1 MTWLIASAASMWACS
16 AVLSGATPIDRAL
29 PLLAAVATILAWSA
43 DEAAIAIAV
52 PLLMIFEVSVA
63 DEQTRLLL
71 IGFVMA
77 VCFAASL
84 ARAANHYVLA
94 VLALVVLRWI
104 PLHSVV
110 VWRELVLVGAVVIL
124 IATQP
129 KRTPLSFVAAVAL
142 AFVTP
147 AAPTRALLT
156 PLAVAVLQPI
166 RFPAALILSAIAFFA
181 RPSIAELCLVSA
193 FFLIT
198 PLFRSRLAEA
208 PFLLAAALVMA
219 LFPWSGAVARGPAFL
234 LSLPDR
240 SPRQNIGIALAPSE
254 SVVIDLP
261 RGTRRL
267 VISGATVTH
276 LKKGRLLGVVEPVL
290 DVRRAGGSPPA
301 AIAIRVGDAADWGYM
316 RREQWFRSRNPFPRR
331 PAGSLHDYGQD
342 AWVDGAGLI
351 ELPAGVTRVR
361 VTANARLSAG
371 ARLQIE
377 GSE

>member
-1 MTWLIASAASMWACS
+1 M
-16 AVLSGATPIDRAL
+16 
-29 PLLAAVATILAWSA
+29 PLLAAAVTILAWSA
-43 DEAAIAIAV
+43 GVAAITMAI
-52 PLLMIFEVSVA
+52 PLLMVFEVTVG

-77 VCFAASL
+77 AAFAAAF
-84 ARAANHYVLA
+84 ARNANNYLIA
-94 VLALVVLRWI
+94 VVALVVLRWI
-104 PLHSVV
+104 PFHSVV
-110 VWRELVLVGAVVIL
+110 VWRELVVLVAVVVL

-129 KRTPLSFVAAVAL
+129 RRTPFSVVMAVAL

-156 PLAVAVLQPI
+156 PLGVAVLQPI
-166 RFPAALILSAIAFFA
+166 RFPAALILAAIAVLA
-181 RPSIAELCLVSA
+181 RPSVAELCLVSA
-193 FFLIT
+193 FLLIT
-198 PLFRSRLAEA
+198 PLFRSRFAQA
-208 PFLLAAALVMA
+208 PFLLAAALAMA
-219 LFPWSGAVARGPAFL
+219 LFPWSGALARGPAFFFN
-234 LSLPDR
+234 LPDR
-240 SPRQNIGIALAPSE
+240 SSWQNIGLALAPSD
-254 SVVIDLP
+254 SAVIDLP
-261 RGTRRL
+261 PGTRRL
-267 VISGATVTH
+267 VISAATVTH

-290 DVRRAGGSPPA
+290 DGRRGGGTRPA
-301 AIAIRVGDAADWGYM
+301 SIVIRVGDVADWGFM

-351 ELPAGVTRVR
+351 ELPPGVTRVR